1 MKDDG
6 ELFWHGEQDT
16 STDLLKEIQE
26 KFDAGKTLIVSAD
39 FFLEI

>member
-26 KFDAGKTLIVSAD
+26 KFNDGKTLIVSAD
-39 FFLEI
+39 LHMTI